1 MKLFWAV
8 LSGACCTGHIV
19 VAEPQITYNSFGMP
33 GLIDMP
39 SAQSAPDAELIFS
52 VSQSGKSL
60 RNTLTFQIS
69 PRLTGAFRYS
79 AIGRPTDTLYDRSF
93 DLRYR
98 LLETM
103 KTAGIKHLVFSSSAT
118 VYGEPE
124 EVPISETA
132 PLQFTNPYGFTK
144 VASEQILT
152 QAAAADPWAFGVLR
166 YFNPAGAHPSGL
178 IGEDPFDIPNNL
190 MPYIAKVASGAL
202 PHLNVFGNDYDTR
215 DGTGERDY
223 IHVCDLAQGHV
234 LSLQKLLSTH
244 EGHVVNL
251 GTGQAYSVLEMN
263 AAYGEAVGRDLPYV
277 IAPRRPGDVPTCL
290 ADVRK
295 AKKVLGFET
304 QFGLADMCQSSWNW
318 IETQARS

>member
-8 LSGACCTGHIV
+8 LGGACCTGHIL

-79 AIGRPTDTLYDRSF
+79 AIGRPTNTLYDRSF

-98 LLETM
+98 LLDETERWPSV
-103 KTAGIKHLVFSSSAT
+103 AVG
-118 VYGEPE
+118 
-124 EVPISETA
+124 
-132 PLQFTNPYGFTK
+132 LQDF
-144 VASEQILT
+144 I
-152 QAAAADPWAFGVLR
+152 
-166 YFNPAGAHPSGL
+166 
-178 IGEDPFDIPNNL
+178 
-190 MPYIAKVASGAL
+190 
-202 PHLNVFGNDYDTR
+202 
-215 DGTGERDY
+215 
-223 IHVCDLAQGHV
+223 
-234 LSLQKLLSTH
+234 
-244 EGHVVNL
+244 
-251 GTGQAYSVLEMN
+251 GTGQAYSALEMN

-295 AKKVLGFET
+295 AKKVLCFET
-304 QFGLADMCQSSWNW
+304 QFGPADMCQSSWNW